1 MVDYIAVYDVSFQS
15 RIRDEYDW
23 SWEGNFS
30 RRLVKFEAEDDEV
43 AKQNAEGEILETLS
57 LEYEGSGSRNLL
69 SVKLKSILEARIVED
84 SGLIQNFIKEIGN
97 KAA

>member
-1 MVDYIAVYDVSFQS
+1 M
-15 RIRDEYDW
+15 
-23 SWEGNFS
+23 SWEGDFS

-57 LEYEGSGSRNLL
+57 LEYKRSGSRNLL
-69 SVKLKSILEARIVED
+69 NVKLKSILEARIVED
-84 SGLIQNFIKEIGN
+84 NGLIQNFIKEIGYN

>member
-1 MVDYIAVYDVSFQS
+1 M
-15 RIRDEYDW
+15 
-23 SWEGNFS
+23 
-30 RRLVKFEAEDDEV
+30 KFEAEDDEV